1 MAAEIPADVAI
12 ETIYVVEAT
21 YGPDAAE
28 IRPRVRPEHLARIAE
43 LRDRGIVVEA
53 GGYTDLSL
61 ALVFIRADSA
71 DAAPAIARDDIYLS
85 SGVWVE
91 LRVKPFGR
99 VVRPAELEAATAR

>member
-1 MAAEIPADVAI
+1 MSADVPADIAI

-28 IRPRVRPEHLARIAE
+28 IRPRVRPEHLTRIAE

-53 GGYTDLSL
+53 GGYTDLST
-61 ALVFIRADSA
+61 ALVLIRAASA
-71 DAAPAIARDDIYLS
+71 EAALSIARDDIYLS

-91 LRVKPFGR
+91 LRAKPFGR
-99 VVRPAELEAATAR
+99 VIRPAELPTATAS

>member
-1 MAAEIPADVAI
+1 MSADVPADIVI
-12 ETIYVVEAT
+12 ETIFVVEAT

-43 LRDRGIVVEA
+43 LRDRGVVVEA
-53 GGYTDLSL
+53 GGYTDLST
-61 ALVFIRADSA
+61 ALVFIRADNA
-71 DAAPAIARDDIYLS
+71 EAALAIARDDIYLS

-99 VVRPAELEAATAR
+99 VIRPAELPTATAS

>member
-1 MAAEIPADVAI
+1 MSADVPADIAI
-12 ETIYVVEAT
+12 ETIFVVEAT

-43 LRDRGIVVEA
+43 LRDRGVIVEA
-53 GGYTDLSL
+53 GGYTDFST
-61 ALVFIRADSA
+61 ALVLIRADSA
-71 DAAPAIARDDIYLS
+71 EAALAIARDDIYLS

-99 VVRPAELEAATAR
+99 VIRPAELPTATAS

>member
-1 MAAEIPADVAI
+1 MSADVPADIAI
-12 ETIYVVEAT
+12 ETIFVVEAT

-53 GGYTDLSL
+53 GGYTDLST
-61 ALVFIRADSA
+61 ALVLIRADSA
-71 DAAPAIARDDIYLS
+71 EAALAIARDDIYLS

-91 LRVKPFGR
+91 LRVKSFGR
-99 VVRPAELEAATAR
+99 VIRPAELPTATAS